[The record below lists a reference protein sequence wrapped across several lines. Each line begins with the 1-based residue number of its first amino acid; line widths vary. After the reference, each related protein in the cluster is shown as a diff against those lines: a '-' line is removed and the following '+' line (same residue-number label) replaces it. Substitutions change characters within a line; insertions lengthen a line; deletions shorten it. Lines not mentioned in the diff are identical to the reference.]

1 MFLWINTIN
10 LDFHN
15 QPQNRISMRFKIT
28 LNRTGRQ
35 RMLPMDYQYYL
46 SAWIYKVIGKADPEF
61 SNFLHTE
68 GYSSGNKKF
77 KLFCYSPLNF
87 GRPTLWKEKTLFEIH
102 TDQLFL
108 SVSFNLA
115 EAAEKFI
122 IGLFNNQQVYVGD
135 QFNGLDLVVSQVER
149 LPEPQLKST
158 MNYRAIS
165 PVVISLKDDN
175 SKYAQ
180 YLSPADNGYNEL
192 LRQNLWNKYES
203 IPNVAALPEG
213 SDFWFNAKG
222 NPKSKLVT
230 LKPYTAEQ
238 SKVRGFVFDFTLTCP
253 EEIHQLVLA
262 CGIGEK
268 NSTGFGWTEKIDPS
282 ADG

>member
-1 MFLWINTIN
+1 
-10 LDFHN
+10 
-15 QPQNRISMRFKIT
+15 MRFKIT

-61 SNFLHTE
+61 SKFLHAE
-68 GYSSGNKKF
+68 GYTTGYRQF
-77 KLFCYSPLNF
+77 KLFNYSPLDF

-108 SVSFNLA
+108 SVSFHLA

-135 QFNGLDLVVSQVER
+135 QFNGLDLLVSQVER
-149 LPEPQLKST
+149 LPEPEIVAT

-165 PVVISLKDDN
+165 PVVISLKDEN

-180 YLSPADNGYNEL
+180 YLSPNDENYSDL
-192 LRQNLWNKYES
+192 IRQNLWNKYGS
-203 IPNVAALPEG
+203 IPNIAVLPK
-213 SDFWFNAKG
+213 DFYFQFKLKG
-222 NPKSKLVT
+222 EPKSKLVT
-230 LKPYTAEQ
+230 IKPYTPEQ
-238 SKVRGFVFDFTLTCP
+238 SKVRGFVFDFSLTCP
-253 EEIHQLVLA
+253 VEIHQLILA
-262 CGIGEK
+262 AGIGEK
-268 NSTGFGWTEKIDPS
+268 NSMGFGWMEIVTP
-282 ADG
+282 

>member
-1 MFLWINTIN
+1 
-10 LDFHN
+10 
-15 QPQNRISMRFKIT
+15 MRFKIT

-46 SAWIYKVIGKADPEF
+46 SAWIYNVIGKADPEF
-61 SNFLHTE
+61 SDFLHNE

-87 GRPTLWKEKTLFEIH
+87 GRPTLWKEKALFEIH
-102 TDQLFL
+102 TNQLFL

-135 QFNGLDLVVSQVER
+135 QFNGLDLLVSQVER

-165 PVVISLKDDN
+165 PVVISLKDEN
-175 SKYAQ
+175 NKYAQ
-180 YLSPADNGYNEL
+180 YLAPTVANYTDL
-192 LRQNLWNKYES
+192 LRQNLWNKYHS
-203 IPNVAALPEG
+203 TPNVAFLPE
-213 SDFWFNAKG
+213 DLNFQFKLKG
-222 NPKSKLVT
+222 EPKSKLVT
-230 LKPYTAEQ
+230 VKPYTPEQ
-238 SKVRGFVFDFTLTCP
+238 SKVRGFVFDFTISCP
-253 EEIHQLVLA
+253 AEIHQLILA
-262 CGIGEK
+262 AGIGEK
-268 NSTGFGWTEKIDPS
+268 NSMGFGWIVEDCGGLKKIEKD
-282 ADG
+282 